1 MLTDVPR
8 VLTDRD
14 FIPDCTR
21 IVADIIDSKEGKTTR
36 KEMVYASWEIDGKRL
51 RMADLRKEL
60 DMGFWHRKQ
69 IILTFIDGG
78 TGNQAIYTNRVRP
91 WEDHGG
97 GKGRQFR
104 FELSYQANDLVYRRK

>member
-1 MLTDVPR
+1 MTDVPQ

-14 FIPDCTR
+14 FVPDCTH
-21 IVADIIDSKEGKTTR
+21 ITADIIDPKEGKTVRRETDY
-36 KEMVYASWEIDGKRL
+36 YASLEIDGKRL
-51 RMADLRKEL
+51 RMSELRKRL
-60 DMGFWHRKQ
+60 GLGFWHRKQ

-91 WEDHGG
+91 WEDRGG